1 MTLAEAVHSEAGTF
15 HSFAAACTSIMR
27 AAAPPLRTYSFDWRT
42 PRLPPVENSPQAR
55 LRATL
60 WPGVGYSIST
70 LLQSQSSSS
79 AMSCARPVIVPWPIS
94 ARTARIRVVLS
105 GRIATQTVISGEP
118 SAARTTV
125 GPKGGR
131 RRPSARPPPRAAL
144 PMRKVRRSILFMNV
158 MSAPSGLGGHVDRF
172 AHLLE
177 GAAAADIGDA
187 RVDVGVGRLRLRLEE
202 RRHRHDHSG
211 LAIAALRHV
220 VIDPR
225 LLHLVQDFAR
235 GQAFDRGDLAVA
247 HCADRYGARAHRDA
261 VDVHGAGAALRD
273 AAAVLGAGEADLLAD
288 HPQQGRG
295 RIDVDLVG
303 LAVDCQAHC
312 YSSNVVR
319 GCGREMRIFAP
330 GYPTPIIGSR

>member
-1 MTLAEAVHSEAGTF
+1 MTLAEVVHSEAGTF

-42 PRLPPVENSPQAR
+42 PRLPPVEKSPQAR

-79 AMSCARPVIVPWPIS
+79 AMSWARPVIVPWPIS
-94 ARTARIRVVLS
+94 ARTARMRVVLS
-105 GRIATQTVISGEP
+105 GRIAT
-118 SAARTTV
+118 
-125 GPKGGR
+125 
-131 RRPSARPPPRAAL
+131 
-144 PMRKVRRSILFMNV
+144 
-158 MSAPSGLGGHVDRF
+158 
-172 AHLLE
+172 
-177 GAAAADIGDA
+177 
-187 RVDVGVGRLRLRLEE
+187 
-202 RRHRHDHSG
+202 
-211 LAIAALRHV
+211 HV

-225 LLHLVQDFAR
+225 LLHFVQDLAR
-235 GQAFDRGDLAVA
+235 GQAFDRGDLGAARRA
-247 HCADRYGARAHRDA
+247 HGDRARAHREA
-261 VDVHGAGAALRD
+261 VHVHRAGAALRD

-288 HPQQGRG
+288 RPQQGRG

-303 LAVDCQAHC
+303 FAVDCQAHC

-319 GCGREMRIFAP
+319 GCGREMRIFAS